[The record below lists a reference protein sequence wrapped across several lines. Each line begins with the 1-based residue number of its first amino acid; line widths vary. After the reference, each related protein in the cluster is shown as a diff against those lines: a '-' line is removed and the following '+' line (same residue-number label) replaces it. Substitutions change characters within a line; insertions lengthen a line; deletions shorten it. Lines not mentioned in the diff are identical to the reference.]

1 MYEGDPLTAVEEV
14 LWTLALGLANMF
26 LEALELG
33 IIMEAKEV
41 VVAKS
46 PSGIVAT
53 LA

>member
-1 MYEGDPLTAVEEV
+1 MEEV

-33 IIMEAKEV
+33 IMEAKEVELGIMEAKEV

>member
-1 MYEGDPLTAVEEV
+1 VE
-14 LWTLALGLANMF
+14 WTLALGLANMF

-33 IIMEAKEV
+33 IMEAKEVELGIKEV